1 MVLMGLADL
10 AAEAEEAEEDKPV
23 PCFAMMDQATEA
35 AAEAEAAKVVKVETV
50 VSAEDLLTEYFW

>member
-1 MVLMGLADL
+1 MVLMVLAGL
-10 AAEAEEAEEDKPV
+10 AAEEAAEAEDKPV

-50 VSAEDLLTEYFW
+50 VSAEDLLTEYF